1 MNADDVPTVQS
12 TAVKLDGFSAAQR
25 SRLELQL
32 RATPAERLRDLEAMW
47 DFNEVVWAN
56 NPRVLRIAERLWAMQ
71 GR

>member
-1 MNADDVPTVQS
+1 MNADDAATVHFT
-12 TAVKLDGFSAAQR
+12 TANSASFEAAEL
-25 SRLELQL
+25 SRLTLQL

-56 NPRVLRIAERLWAMQ
+56 NPRVLHIAERLWAMQ